1 MIRLSD
7 EQWERIRKH
16 FPEEHIA
23 DDRPGRKPVPT
34 RRVLEAVLWI
44 LNTGAQWHM
53 LPQSYPNYKTVHRRF
68 QTWCSNEVLR
78 RVLTDVANELR
89 DKGVLDEEECFIDAT
104 FVMAKGGGTEIGATK
119 RGKGM
124 KIMAIVDRH
133 GLPLSVSTHAANHHE
148 VRLVQLCFD
157 FYMIEAKPENLIGD
171 RAYDSDPLDAE
182 LRKDG
187 IEMIAPHRGNR
198 SKPPTQD
205 RRRLSRY
212 ASKDR
217 TPGWRGTSN
226 SPGSFSRSCL
236 NAVRHSAEFKP
247 VMINGLWETG
257 DEAVAFAAWPAF
269 WPCGQLWIVPKQ
281 MLRQQQRRCFL
292 SLHFLFKDLT
302 QYQE

>member
-1 MIRLSD
+1 MIRLTD
-7 EQWERIRKH
+7 EQWERIRDH
-16 FPEEHIA
+16 FPEERIS
-23 DDRPGRKPVPT
+23 DGRPGRKPIPT

-53 LPQSYPNYKTVHRRF
+53 LPQSYPNYKSVHRRF

-89 DKGVLDEEECFIDAT
+89 DKGVLDGEECFIDAT

-171 RAYDSDPLDAE
+171 RAYDSDPLDEE

-187 IEMIAPHRGNR
+187 IEMIAPHRANR
-198 SKPPTQD
+198 CKPPTQD

-212 ASKDR
+212 MR
-217 TPGWRGTSN
+217 RWLVER
-226 SPGSFSRSCL
+226 F
-236 NAVRHSAEFKP
+236 
-247 VMINGLWETG
+247 
-257 DEAVAFAAWPAF
+257 FA
-269 WPCGQLWIVPKQ
+269 WIQ
-281 MLRQQQRRCFL
+281 WQRRILVRWEYHTQNFL
-292 SLHFLFKDLT
+292 GFIQLACLVILFRRF
-302 QYQE
+302 